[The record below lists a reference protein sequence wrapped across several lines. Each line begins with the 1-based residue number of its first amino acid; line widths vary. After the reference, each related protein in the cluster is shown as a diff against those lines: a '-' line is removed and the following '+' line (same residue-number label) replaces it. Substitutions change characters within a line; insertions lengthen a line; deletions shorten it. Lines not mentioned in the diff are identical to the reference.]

1 MSKFQEVQEYIIDIK
16 LPIQMKIVKEMLEA
30 VMDRCD
36 ISDGTMTIC
45 EDDASWIRLQ
55 GTVDL

>member
-1 MSKFQEVQEYIIDIK
+1 MSRSQEVQEYIIDIK
-16 LPIQMKIVKEMLEA
+16 LPIQMKIIKEMLEA

-45 EDDASWIRLQ
+45 EEDSSWVRLQ
-55 GTVDL
+55 GTVEL